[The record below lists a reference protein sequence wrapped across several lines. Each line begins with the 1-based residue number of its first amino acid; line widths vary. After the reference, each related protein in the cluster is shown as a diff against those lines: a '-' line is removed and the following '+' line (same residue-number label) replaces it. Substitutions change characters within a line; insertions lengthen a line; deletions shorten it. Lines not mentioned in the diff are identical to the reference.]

1 MKKLLAALFLFALAA
16 GSTEPA
22 VSSGKALGSPTAP
35 IMIEVYSDYECPHCK
50 LLYEDTLRPLMR
62 DYVAKGKVYL
72 IHRDFPLPQHT
83 HARTAA
89 YYAGAAARLNKYEEA
104 VAALFSQQT
113 IWSQNGN
120 IEASL
125 SSVFNPMEMLR
136 VRQLAKD
143 PKIVAEVD
151 RDIAMGQ
158 KIPIHQT
165 PTILI
170 TAKGRT
176 NPLTTTV
183 TYSLLTSYL
192 NDLLAK

>member
-1 MKKLLAALFLFALAA
+1 MKNLLAGLILFALAA
-16 GSTEPA
+16 GSVEQKSAAP
-22 VSSGKALGSPTAP
+22 GKAMGSPTAP
-35 IMIEVYSDYECPHCK
+35 ITMEVFSDYECPHCK
-50 LLYEDTLRPLMR
+50 ILYEDTLRPLMR

-143 PKIVAEVD
+143 PKIAAEVD
-151 RDIAMGQ
+151 
-158 KIPIHQT
+158 
-165 PTILI
+165 
-170 TAKGRT
+170 
-176 NPLTTTV
+176 
-183 TYSLLTSYL
+183 
-192 NDLLAK
+192 